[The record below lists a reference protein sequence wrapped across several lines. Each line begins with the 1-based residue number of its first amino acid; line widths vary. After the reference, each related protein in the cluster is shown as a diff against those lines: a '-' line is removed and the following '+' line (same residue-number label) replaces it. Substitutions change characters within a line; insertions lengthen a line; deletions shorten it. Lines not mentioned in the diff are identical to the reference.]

1 MRPGEEG
8 AWETGPLQVN
18 TLICTN
24 SVKTTQQARCLPF
37 SDKPQSCQPSRF
49 ECEGHAISPLNT
61 PHATLAI
68 SHSHLHTFHLS
79 RKLWESPWIYTGSRS
94 MFTVLYTFIY
104 IYVVR
109 RCRLP
114 KRTDLQANNASRIE
128 AFLAWRSD
136 ILFCFPVPPRFTKLP
151 LHRERTV
158 PSRSSQ

>member
-1 MRPGEEG
+1 MQG
-8 AWETGPLQVN
+8 
-18 TLICTN
+18 
-24 SVKTTQQARCLPF
+24 
-37 SDKPQSCQPSRF
+37 CQPSRF

-79 RKLWESPWIYTGSRS
+79 RKLQESPWIYTSSRS

-158 PSRSSQ
+158 PSRSSNPSMDRQTHGAVELNNATWNRFAFGYWTTN